1 MATDPTALPEDS
13 RPSGL
18 VKPDVADLTDDPE
31 LKRLLGA
38 SVTENE
44 DGSATVDESGE
55 DGESSDDEK
64 KEAEF
69 YDNLAEDLDETARRN
84 LATQLLEQVELDKDA
99 REQRDNDYAQALK
112 KTGLGNDWPG
122 NTDIEGATDV
132 VHPVLAE
139 GCVDFSARVIREILP
154 PDRAVKYKIR
164 GKVTPAKEARARR
177 KVDHMNW
184 QLLVESDSFRPE
196 VEKLETQ
203 LPLSGNGYLKV
214 WFDKAAKKFEFEFV
228 PQDKVY
234 LPYAAR
240 SFYSAERVTQV
251 LDLTKLEFE
260 DRVSRGLYREGQW
273 VSQAMAPDRSAA
285 EEANQKVE
293 GVAPDPYN
301 KDGVRRLFEIRAMMR
316 PEWDPAAPDHA
327 VSYSI
332 TVDEST
338 RDIVALRRNWDR
350 DEWEQDESY
359 ETLHHLHEFAFIR
372 WRGPYAVG
380 LTHILAGLPVA
391 LTGAL
396 RALLDS
402 AHVNNLPTLLKLKGR
417 PGGADQ
423 MMVGTGVTEVD
434 GEGVDDI
441 RNVVMHVPFNPPSE
455 MLFQL
460 LQWLDN
466 KAKGVVRTSMDDV
479 TPGPGNTT
487 TPVGTELS
495 RVEQG
500 LTVFSSIFGRQHTS
514 MGRVYETVHRLNK
527 LYLDDKVSYQQDD
540 SDEDNSDDKVA
551 LRADYDSECDMVPV
565 SDPRVFTDQQRMARY
580 AAVDQLAA
588 LGRPIN
594 LEELTKRE
602 LDLLGVD
609 EPDKLILKKPQPTFQ
624 NQVAENVAM
633 SLGQPVMAFPQQN
646 HLAHLQVM
654 LKFYQDPVYGGNP
667 LIAPRFVPAAAS
679 HFMEH
684 LLLHYADECDEFAKQ
699 ATGGI
704 DPTELVDPS
713 DPDLVKQLDALT
725 AAAANAVHAH
735 SGQLQP
741 LVQVAQQLA
750 QQASQMAEQQQKQA
764 ALAADPGTAAAAQA
778 AMAETQRK
786 TQKDQADVSL
796 AAKKV
801 QDEGQR
807 ADTKTGEDAKK
818 VAQDNAVKVS
828 IAQSDQASKER
839 MNTQDNL
846 TALTIAGGELDT
858 GERADVSD
866 GHGLNKNPQPT

>member
-1 MATDPTALPEDS
+1 MATDPRMLPEGS
-13 RPSGL
+13 KPTGL
-18 VKPDVADLTDDPE
+18 TGGPDVADLTEDPE

-38 SVTENE
+38 SLTPND
-44 DGSATVDESGE
+44 DGSVTVDESGE
-55 DGESSDDEK
+55 EGEAEDDEQQ
-64 KEAEF
+64 EAEF
-69 YDNLAEDLDETARRN
+69 YDNLAEDLADTDRRR
-84 LATQLLEQVELDKDA
+84 LASQLLEQVELDRDA
-99 REQRDNDYAQALK
+99 RDKRDKDYAQALK

-122 NTDIEGATDV
+122 NSDIEGATDV

-177 KVDHMNW
+177 KVEHMNW

-214 WFDKAAKKFEFEFV
+214 WFDKSTKRFEFEFV

-273 VSQAMAPDRSAA
+273 VSQAMAPDASAA
-285 EEANQKVE
+285 EQANQRVE

-301 KDGVRRLFEIRAMMR
+301 KDGVRRLYEVRCLMR

-327 VSYSI
+327 VSYMV

-338 RDIVALRRNWDR
+338 RDLVALRRNWDR
-350 DEWEQDESY
+350 DEWEEDETY
-359 ETLHHLHEFAFIR
+359 DTLHHLHEFCFIR
-372 WRGPYAVG
+372 WRGAYGVG

-423 MMVGTGVTEVD
+423 MMVGTGVTEID

-460 LQWLDN
+460 LQWLDD
-466 KAKGVVRTSMDDV
+466 KAKGVVRTSLDDV

-500 LTVFSSIFGRQHTS
+500 LTVFSSIFGRQHNS

-527 LYLDDKVSYQQDD
+527 LYLDEEVSYQQGDSDDDDD
-540 SDEDNSDDKVA
+540 SDDNIA

-588 LGRPIN
+588 LGRPID

-602 LDLLGVD
+602 LDLLGLD
-609 EPDKLILKKPQPTFQ
+609 EPDKLILKKPAPTFQ

-654 LKFYQDPVYGGNP
+654 FKFFEDPTYGGNP
-667 LIAPRFVPAAAS
+667 LIAPRFVPAATKHS
-679 HFMEH
+679 VEH
-684 LLLHYADECDEFAKQ
+684 LLLYYADQCDEIAKQ

-704 DPTELVDPS
+704 DPTSLVDPS

-725 AAAANAVHAH
+725 AAAANAVHSH
-735 SGQLQP
+735 SQQLAP
-741 LVQVAQQLA
+741 LLKIMQQLA
-750 QQASQMAEQQQKQA
+750 QQASQMAQQQAQQA
-764 ALAADPGTAAAAQA
+764 QAMNADPAAAMAAHA

-786 TQKDQADVSL
+786 AQKDQAD
-796 AAKKV
+796 
-801 QDEGQR
+801 GQR
-807 ADTKTGEDAKK
+807 ADVKAGTDAKSR
-818 VAQDNAVKVS
+818 AQDNATKIT
-828 IAQSDQASKER
+828 IAQSDQQSRER

-846 TALTIAGGELDT
+846 TALTIAGGELDS
-858 GERADVSD
+858 GEKANVSD
-866 GHGLNKNPQPT
+866 GHGLDKNPIPR